1 MAPPTRDTSSALLLA
16 LLLLLLSS
24 TATANCARDEDCS
37 LNGACGADGA
47 CACFA
52 PWTGD
57 ACALLAFG
65 AGPAISGYGVSP
77 RINAWG
83 GNAVF
88 FEGEW
93 HGFFSEMAE
102 NCSLADWYRN
112 SLVVHGVAPSPLG
125 PYTRQDVALGV
136 FAHEPQVSL
145 SRAPDG
151 SALFAIWHVGNA
163 NGDATPNNCTAG
175 GAVTPA
181 GGGAPAAAAAGGGA
195 LAAAASAAAAAA
207 AGSSLHIA
215 PTPAGPWTPITLE
228 LPPCNNP
235 SQARRSD
242 GVWFLLCNNA
252 ADQRETNGTIFTAP
266 DIVGPWTLYGYAAGP
281 QPEANVPED
290 GFLFFDARGHWHI
303 LYHTYVITKDAKK
316 HASPG

>member
-1 MAPPTRDTSSALLLA
+1 MSKPARTPAPGRGTSALLFVSTS
-16 LLLLLLSS
+16 LLLSA
-24 TATANCARDEDCS
+24 TAAANCARDEDCS
-37 LNGACGADGA
+37 LNGVCGAGGA

-57 ACALLAFG
+57 SCALLAFG
-65 AGPAISGYGVSP
+65 LGPAVNGYGVSP
-77 RINAWG
+77 RVNAWG
-83 GNAVF
+83 GNSVF

-93 HGFFSEMAE
+93 HAYFSEMVE

-112 SLVVHGVAPSPLG
+112 SQVVHGVSSSPLG
-125 PYTRQDVALGV
+125 PFARADVALGV

-151 SALFAIWHVGNA
+151 SALFALWHVGNA

-175 GAVTPA
+175 GGAPSSAAAV
-181 GGGAPAAAAAGGGA
+181 GGAPASAAAVGGA
-195 LAAAASAAAAAA
+195 PAAAAA
-207 AGSSLHIA
+207 AGSSLHVA

-252 ADQRETNGTIFTAP
+252 ADQRETNGTIFMAP
-266 DIVGPWTLYGYAAGP
+266 DIVGPWTFFSNAAGP
-281 QPEANVPED
+281 LPEANVPED
-290 GFLFFDARGHWHI
+290 GFLFFDARGHWHV
-303 LYHTYVITKDAKK
+303 LFHT
-316 HASPG
+316 